1 MAQACPTHPDARWAG
16 GAERERGRH
25 AERPRDIPAPGW
37 RDIAFRVK
45 DRIKEDRLSIISAG
59 VAFYALM
66 AVFPALIALVAIYG
80 LVFDPEQVT
89 QQVAALGG
97 MLPGQASDLLVREL
111 GEITRIDTASL
122 GVGAAAAVLLAL
134 WSASS
139 GVRTLMEAL
148 NVAYH
153 EQERRGVVRLYGTAL
168 LLTIGAIVAAVIALA
183 LVVALPALIRLF
195 GLGALLESV
204 IAYARWLLL
213 ALGAMLGFAV
223 LYRYG
228 PSRAKPRWQWVSWG
242 AAIAT
247 ALWIVASAFFSL
259 YVGHFGSYN
268 KTYGSMGAVVILLT
282 WFLLTAWMVL
292 LGAEINAEM
301 ERQTKKDT
309 TDGPDKPLG
318 ARGAHAADT
327 VGRSSR

>member
-1 MAQACPTHPDARWAG
+1 MAHAIHPDERWRE
-16 GAERERGRH
+16 ERARGRH

-45 DRIKEDRLSIISAG
+45 DRVKEDRLSIISAG

-66 AVFPALIALVAIYG
+66 AMFPALIALVAIYG
-80 LVFDPEQVT
+80 LVFNPEQVT

-97 MLPGQASDLLVREL
+97 MLPGQASELLVKEL

-122 GVGAAAAVLLAL
+122 GVGAAAAIVLAL

-153 EQERRGVVRLYGTAL
+153 EEERRGVVRLYGTAL
-168 LLTIGAIVAAVIALA
+168 LLTLGGIVAAVIAMA
-183 LVVALPALIRLF
+183 LVVALPALIKLF
-195 GLGALLESV
+195 GLGELVENV

-247 ALWIVASAFFSL
+247 VMWIVASALFSL

-282 WFLLTAWMVL
+282 WFLLSAWMVL
-292 LGAEINAEM
+292 LGGEINAEM

-309 TDGPDKPLG
+309 TEGPDKPLG